1 MISLSRTS
9 ALIERDMR
17 KFFRSPAL
25 MMTSMV
31 FPLLQLIV
39 LGYAFGGK
47 IKNVSMAFVDQD
59 HTTESRQVRE
69 MFAGI
74 AAGPKTFRIED
85 YGSETQA
92 LDDLHAGFVRG
103 VVTVPH
109 DFSRRFYQKDRPR
122 IAFAEDNTDQFIASS
137 VLERMQQMVDQLNAP
152 SVVSR
157 LPGNVELDVV
167 EVYPYIEYIKYLLA
181 GSVALSVFIVAMI
194 GGGITFIDD
203 KSRGMHEG
211 YLATP
216 ISKSELVL
224 GLVASGALKGLMAGM
239 VLTIVGG
246 LIAGI
251 PGMWHPLRLLYLAL
265 VVGVA
270 SIAMISFMFMLMVR
284 VNDPLVPRAIFGV
297 LNTLLFFPSGAVYPI
312 EAFPWWLRWISI
324 IDPFTYT
331 VHALRNLTLK
341 STGIEGIYKD
351 VIVLMVFG
359 AITITASTLLFK
371 RQL

>member
-137 VLERMQQMVDQLNAP
+137 VLERMQQMVDQ
-152 SVVSR
+152 SQRSQR
-157 LPGNVELDVV
+157 
-167 EVYPYIEYIKYLLA
+167 
-181 GSVALSVFIVAMI
+181 
-194 GGGITFIDD
+194 
-203 KSRGMHEG
+203 
-211 YLATP
+211 
-216 ISKSELVL
+216 
-224 GLVASGALKGLMAGM
+224 
-239 VLTIVGG
+239 
-246 LIAGI
+246 
-251 PGMWHPLRLLYLAL
+251 
-265 VVGVA
+265 GVA
-270 SIAMISFMFMLMVR
+270 SSGERGTGRGGGVSVHR
-284 VNDPLVPRAIFGV
+284 VHQVLAGRVGGAFGFYRRDDRRRDH
-297 LNTLLFFPSGAVYPI
+297 LH
-312 EAFPWWLRWISI
+312 R
-324 IDPFTYT
+324 
-331 VHALRNLTLK
+331 
-341 STGIEGIYKD
+341 
-351 VIVLMVFG
+351 
-359 AITITASTLLFK
+359 
-371 RQL
+371 